1 MSGKTLWEVREAL
14 GKDDRGVIRGV
25 RVNGNYWT
33 GAVHCLKAWG
43 WWPITGDKLV
53 VGDWAFCS
61 SFGIGADP
69 VVTELPP
76 VGTQVYQI
84 TPKGELRTSRIRR
97 YIPTVAQSEVLPVG
111 ALLHPA
117 GPFAGVPVGGDS
129 GSICFVRQAYE
140 WRVLGVVSYASRVEL
155 SRPITSGTWAVKPLL
170 IPPGVALSNDASDAV
185 VFAPWRL
192 EGEMGFP
199 GPTNREPAAGVIPV
213 LNLPQETADV
223 VGAFHAT
230 PDGVPDVLLEVA
242 SPYPVE
248 DIAKIEVS
256 GIGGDLWVWPSNG
269 SNWDLWRH
277 DGADD
282 RLVLRFNRSQKTN
295 VYVVT
300 LRSKSG
306 QSSEWHLSPM
316 VFTKP
321 PAVEPEKPAPATPDP
336 DASIVVEKLRQELDA
351 ERNRADELAADV
363 MRLQDQVKLYYDENA
378 SLRDTLANERTA
390 AAGLRLG
397 LEMLGK
403 EMGWAR

>member
-1 MSGKTLWEVREAL
+1 MSARTLWEVREAL
-14 GKDDRGVIRGV
+14 GKDDRGIIRGV
-25 RVNGNYWT
+25 RVNTWHWT
-33 GAVHCLKAWG
+33 GAVHCLNAWG
-43 WWPITGDKLV
+43 WWPLDDKVV
-53 VGDWAFCS
+53 VGDWAFCRKLGTES
-61 SFGIGADP
+61 DP

-129 GSICFVRQAYE
+129 GSICFVRQADE

-199 GPTNREPAAGVIPV
+199 APTNREPAVGVIPV
-213 LNLPQETADV
+213 LSLPQETADV
-223 VGAFHAT
+223 VGAFQAA
-230 PDGVPDVLLEVA
+230 PDGVPDVLVQVA

-248 DIAKIEVS
+248 DLARIEVS
-256 GIGGDLWVWPSNG
+256 GNGDDLWVWPSNG

-321 PAVEPEKPAPATPDP
+321 PAVEPEKSDPATPDAG
-336 DASIVVEKLRQELDA
+336 ASIVVEKLRRELED
-351 ERNRADELAADV
+351 ERKRADRLADDV
-363 MRLQDQVKLYYDENA
+363 KRLEDQLKLYHDENA

-403 EMGWAR
+403 EMGWAP